1 VQNKDYFRDFLSLE
15 NDTFEAYCR
24 RIGRT
29 NTWGGQHEI
38 IALCHVLR
46 RNIQVFRHDMTI
58 QCFPDPETDSRAPYT
73 GPPLRL
79 SYHMHEYTCGEH
91 YNSIVEANDLGKP
104 TRVNREN
111 RGRALRL
118 PASPLLDLDSSES
131 DDSDA
136 SLDSEGGKAAS
147 KDDDQVWNPKARR
160 KGNGNGVVKS
170 KRAAEALAV
179 SSSDS
184 EVDSQYEPSE
194 EEHSSP
200 HQR

>member
-1 VQNKDYFRDFLSLE
+1 
-15 NDTFEAYCR
+15 
-24 RIGRT
+24 
-29 NTWGGQHEI
+29 
-38 IALCHVLR
+38 
-46 RNIQVFRHDMTI
+46 
-58 QCFPDPETDSRAPYT
+58 
-73 GPPLRL
+73 
-79 SYHMHEYTCGEH
+79 MHEYTCGEH

-111 RGRALRL
+111 RGRALRM

-160 KGNGNGVVKS
+160 KGNGNGVAKS